1 MLATKARRRLTLG
14 GVTLGVMLIASPA
27 MAQVRL
33 DFWTEF
39 SAPPQLPVMN
49 EIVADF
55 NAANPDILVVHTGF
69 ENTPY
74 ETTLKTSFAGGNP
87 ADIVEINGGSNMY
100 QYAEAGGLVDISDWV
115 AERKDTIKPGLD
127 PMYSYGGKAYGI
139 PLETN
144 IGNLLW
150 YNADMLAEKG
160 IDPAQINTWS
170 GFVAAAQTFKDAG
183 IDPIAFGNSEG
194 WPGNHVFNHLTRRLL
209 TTDEYVRIAAR
220 TVDPSVTSDIKW
232 SDPKVVEAW
241 KLYSELNTKGLF
253 TAGSLSDDYPTA
265 ANLFATGKAPFM
277 TMGGWLLGTIEST
290 NPDLNFGVVPFP
302 VVEGAPGLQ
311 TELVSAGLVVTI
323 TTASKHP
330 EEAKRFLDY
339 LMSEPVQKKYMEAAQ
354 VHTPYTYDTSSWAYG
369 EGFKKISA
377 LVAASTSSA
386 PFLDMIEDQSCNVP
400 WVWTVSQGI
409 ITGDIS
415 PEEAGEGH
423 EECVVDLR
431 ADKGWN

>member
-1 MLATKARRRLTLG
+1 MQTNRALVRLAIGALG
-14 GVTLGVMLIASPA
+14 LGAALAASPA

-39 SAPPQLPVMN
+39 SSPPALPTI
-49 EIVADF
+49 EKIVSEF
-55 NAANPDILVVHTGF
+55 NAANPDIQVVHTGF

-100 QYAEAGGLVDISDWV
+100 QYAEAGGLVDLTDFV
-115 AERKDTIKPGLD
+115 TTLKDKIKPGLE
-127 PMYSYGGKAYGI
+127 PIYEYGGKYYGI
-139 PLETN
+139 PLEVN
-144 IGNLLW
+144 VGNLLW
-150 YNADMLAEKG
+150 YNADMLKEKG
-160 IDPAQINTWS
+160 IDPAQLNTWS

-183 IDPIAFGNSEG
+183 IDPIAFGDSEG
-194 WPGNHVFNHLTRRLL
+194 WPGNHIFNHITRRLL

-220 TVDPSVTSDIKW
+220 TVDPSVTSELKW
-232 SDPKVVEAW
+232 SDPKLVEAW
-241 KLYSELNTKGLF
+241 KLYSELNDKKLF

-265 ANLFATGKAPFM
+265 ANLFVTGKAPFM
-277 TMGGWLLGTIEST
+277 TMGGWLLGQIEQT
-290 NPDLNFGVVPFP
+290 NPKLNFGVIGFP
-302 VVEGAPGLQ
+302 AVDGAPGKQ
-311 TELVSAGLVVTI
+311 TELVTSGLVVTI
-323 TTASKHP
+323 TKASKHP

-339 LMSEPVQKKYMEAAQ
+339 LASEPVQREYMEANQ
-354 VHTPYTYDTSSWAYG
+354 VHTPYVYDTSSWAYG

-377 LVAASTSSA
+377 LVSASTNSA

-409 ITGDIS
+409 LSGDIT
-415 PEEAGEGH
+415 PDDAGAGH

-431 ADKGWN
+431 KKNGWN